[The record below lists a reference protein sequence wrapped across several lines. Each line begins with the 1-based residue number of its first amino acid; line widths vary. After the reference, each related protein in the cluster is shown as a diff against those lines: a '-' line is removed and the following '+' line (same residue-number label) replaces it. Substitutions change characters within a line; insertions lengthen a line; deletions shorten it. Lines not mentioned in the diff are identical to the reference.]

1 MSRVKQNFHEESEA
15 HINRQINMEMYA
27 SYVYLAMSSFF
38 NREDQAM
45 PGFSKFFRKASDEER
60 DHSLKL
66 IEYQNMRGGKVVF
79 KDIKMPQKVEW
90 RTALEAVEDALEL
103 EKTVNQSLLDLHKK
117 ADSHSDPQMC
127 DFIEGEY
134 LKEQVEAIKELGDLV
149 TKVKR
154 VGDGYGLYQLDK
166 DMA

>member
-38 NREDQAM
+38 NREDQAI
-45 PGFSKFFRKASDEER
+45 PGFSKYFRNNSDEER
-60 DHSLKL
+60 DHSMKL